1 MCLKDEIKY
10 ILKSEVLPAMGCT
23 EPVAV
28 ALACAK
34 AREVAGSSE
43 IDLAEV
49 IVSPNIYKNG
59 LGVGVPG
66 TNEIGLNIAAALG
79 IVGCNSEKSL
89 NVLEDINDF
98 HVALAHQLINSNKI
112 KLYMGDTDEKI
123 YIEVKIKAGG
133 HSSRVIIQNKHNCFT
148 HIEKDNKVLFHST
161 NQNTGNDKK
170 IETFYKSRI
179 RDIIKA
185 IETMD
190 YKDISFL
197 IEGIDMNMDIALEG
211 LDKKLGLGV
220 GYSAKESMK
229 KGIVADDLLNNCM
242 MVTAA
247 GADARMSGLNK
258 TVMSSN
264 GSGNNGLTAILPLAV
279 YRRMYDVNDEK
290 ITKALAIS
298 HSINCYIKKQ
308 IGRLSA
314 LCGCGVA
321 AGTGASAAIA
331 WLMGGNYEQIDG
343 AIKNMIGNLSGMI
356 CDGAKGSCA
365 LKVSTAAGAAVQ
377 SALLAVNDSIVPSGT
392 GIIADTAEETIMNL
406 GTLSKEGMNIT
417 DKVILNIMKKMA

>member
-34 AREVAGSSE
+34 AREVVGSSE
-43 IDLAEV
+43 IDMVEV

-89 NVLEDINDF
+89 KVLEDINDL
-98 HVALAHQLINSNKI
+98 HVVLAHQLINSNKI
-112 KLYMGDTDEKI
+112 KLCMGDTEEKI
-123 YIEVKIKAGG
+123 YIEVKIKSGN

-148 HIEKDNKVLFHST
+148 YIEKDNKILFQKV
-161 NQNTGNDKK
+161 NQTLSDDKK
-170 IETFYKSRI
+170 IEAFYGSRI

-197 IEGIDMNMDIALEG
+197 IEGISMNEDIAHEG
-211 LDKKLGLGV
+211 LDKRLGLGV

-242 MVTAA
+242 MMTAA

-279 YRRMYDVNDEK
+279 YRRMYSVSDEK
-290 ITKALAIS
+290 MVRALAIS
-298 HSINCYIKKQ
+298 HSINCYIKRQ

-314 LCGCGVA
+314 ICGCGVA

-377 SALLAVNDSIVPSGT
+377 SAILAINDSIIPSGT

-417 DKVILNIMKKMA
+417 DKVILDIMRKMA

>member
-28 ALACAK
+28 ALACAR
-34 AREVAGSSE
+34 AREVFGSLDM
-43 IDLAEV
+43 DLIEV

-59 LGVGVPG
+59 LGVGVPN
-66 TNEIGLNIAAALG
+66 TSEMGLSIAAALG
-79 IVGCNSEKSL
+79 IVGCNSDKSL
-89 NVLEDINDF
+89 SLLEDINDM
-98 HVALAHQLINSNKI
+98 HVVLAHQLIDNDRI
-112 KLYMGDTDEKI
+112 KLYIGDTEEKI
-123 YIEVKIKAGG
+123 YIEVRIKSKN
-133 HSSRVIIQNKHNCFT
+133 HSSRVIIQNKHNNFT
-148 HIEKDNKVLFHST
+148 LIEKDNKVIF
-161 NQNTGNDKK
+161 QNTSQNVSSDKNIKVFYDSK
-170 IETFYKSRI
+170 IS
-179 RDIIKA
+179 DIIKA
-185 IETMD
+185 VETMNYD
-190 YKDISFL
+190 DISFL
-197 IEGIDMNMDIALEG
+197 LEGIDMNEDIALEG

-220 GYSAKESMK
+220 GYSVKESMR
-229 KGIVADDLLNNCM
+229 KGIVSDDLLNNCM
-242 MVTAA
+242 MMTAA

-279 YRRMYDVNDEK
+279 YRKMYGVDDEK
-290 ITKALAIS
+290 MAKALAIS
-298 HSINCYIKKQ
+298 HSINCYIKRQ

-321 AGTGASAAIA
+321 AATGASAAIA
-331 WLMGGNYEQIDG
+331 WLMGGSYEQIDG
-343 AIKNMIGNLSGMI
+343 TIKNMIGNLSGMI

-377 SALLAVNDSIVPSGT
+377 SALLALNDSIIPSGT
-392 GIIADTAEETIMNL
+392 GIIAESAEETIMNL

-417 DKVILNIMKKMA
+417 DRVILDIMKKMA

>member
-34 AREVAGSSE
+34 AREVVGSSE
-43 IDLAEV
+43 IDMVEV

-89 NVLEDINDF
+89 KVLEDINDF

-112 KLYMGDTDEKI
+112 KLCIGDTEEKI
-123 YIEVKIKAGG
+123 YIEVKIKSGN

-148 HIEKDNKVLFHST
+148 HIEKDNKVLFQKV
-161 NQNTGNDKK
+161 NQTVSDDKK
-170 IETFYKSRI
+170 IETFYESRI

-197 IEGIDMNMDIALEG
+197 IEGISMNEDIAHEG
-211 LDKKLGLGV
+211 LDKRLGLGV

-242 MVTAA
+242 MMTAA

-279 YRRMYDVNDEK
+279 YRRMYNVNDEK
-290 ITKALAIS
+290 MVRALAIS
-298 HSINCYIKKQ
+298 HSINCYIKRQ

-314 LCGCGVA
+314 ICGCGVA

-331 WLMGGNYEQIDG
+331 WLMGGNYDQIDG

-377 SALLAVNDSIVPSGT
+377 SAILAINESIIPSGT

-417 DKVILNIMKKMA
+417 DKVILDIMRKMA

>member
-34 AREVAGSSE
+34 AREVVGSSE
-43 IDLAEV
+43 IDMVEV

-89 NVLEDINDF
+89 KVLEDINDF

-112 KLYMGDTDEKI
+112 KLCIGDTEEKI
-123 YIEVKIKAGG
+123 YIEVKIKSGN

-148 HIEKDNKVLFHST
+148 HIEKDNKVLFQKV
-161 NQNTGNDKK
+161 NQTVSDDKK
-170 IETFYKSRI
+170 IETFYESRI

-197 IEGIDMNMDIALEG
+197 IEGISMNEDIAHEG
-211 LDKKLGLGV
+211 LDKRLGLGV

-242 MVTAA
+242 MITAA

-279 YRRMYDVNDEK
+279 YRRMYNVNDEK
-290 ITKALAIS
+290 MVRALAIS
-298 HSINCYIKKQ
+298 HSINCYIKRQ

-314 LCGCGVA
+314 ICGCGVA

-331 WLMGGNYEQIDG
+331 WLMGGNYDQIDG

-377 SALLAVNDSIVPSGT
+377 SAILAINESIIPSGT

-417 DKVILNIMKKMA
+417 DKVILDIMRKMA